1 MDDGATV
8 IRVKATHSPP
18 SPAATV
24 AIAPTTAAPT
34 IAAPVTTI
42 TAPDMTGAVALLV
55 SDRTERASMKAAL
68 AEVSGDYYV
77 AHTAV
82 EASQVVADRP
92 LPDSRRF
99 VLARWV
105 AVTDQR
111 RDVLDLSRSQVI
123 DILRGEARD
132 WSEFGGSPQ
141 PISAYLPVTEAGG
154 ISKAF
159 GIPMNELAAELVPD
173 HEVTSRL
180 VDTSGAFALMAPEEL
195 HVGMLA
201 LTVDGYD
208 PYRDP
213 ARWSPLK
220 LVRWIRAS
228 SADEAT
234 ELAAIVGLE
243 TAPPFDPVGMLVTG
257 ELIPVRCTNAA
268 LANLGDYG
276 AMFDGVRYAM
286 TDADIAVVPLE
297 SSLTDLGEPTPC
309 VSTFV
314 LQGSPQVVEALSEA
328 GADVLLT
335 MGNHMLDCWGRC
347 SGTGALLDTL
357 ERLEN
362 AGIVV
367 AGAGEDLSAARTPAV
382 VGVDTE
388 NGPVRFAFLG
398 YDSIAP
404 WNAATEQ
411 KPGTAPLAAQ
421 NVREDVRAAVDVAN
435 HVVMGAS
442 WGVEYISDP
451 TAFQREIGGIA
462 VDAGA
467 AVVVGNHPHWVQAVE
482 HLGGGL
488 VAYSLGNFVFDQ
500 DWSVET
506 TQGMVLELGFTAE
519 RLVGYRIRPVVI
531 RGDGGEQ
538 RWIYRP
544 EFVDP
549 AVEGRPILER
559 VWEAQDRLPKR

>member
-1 MDDGATV
+1 MV
-8 IRVKATHSPP
+8 VRVEATHSPP
-18 SPAATV
+18 SPVDTV
-24 AIAPTTAAPT
+24 AIVSTTIAPTTT
-34 IAAPVTTI
+34 APVPTTA
-42 TAPDMTGAVALLV
+42 TPDMTGAVVLLV
-55 SDRTERASMKAAL
+55 SDRTERASMVAAM
-68 AEVSGDYYV
+68 AEVSGDYHIV
-77 AHTAV
+77 DTAA
-82 EASQVVADRP
+82 EASQVIADMP

-111 RDVLDLSRSQVI
+111 RDVLDLSRGEVL
-123 DILRGEARD
+123 DILRGEAQD
-132 WSEFGGSPQ
+132 WSEFGGSPL
-141 PISAYLPVTEAGG
+141 PISAYLPATEADG

-159 GIPMNELAAELVPD
+159 GIPMSELAADLLPD
-173 HEVTSRL
+173 HELTNRL
-180 VDTSGAFALMAPEEL
+180 LDTPGAFALMAPEDL
-195 HVGMLA
+195 HLGMLA

-220 LVRWIRAS
+220 LARWIRAS
-228 SADEAT
+228 STDEAA

-243 TAPPFDPVGMLVTG
+243 TAPLFDPVGMLVTG
-257 ELIPVRCTNAA
+257 ELIPVRCTNEA

-276 AMFDGVRYAM
+276 AMFDGVRDVTA
-286 TDADIAVVPLE
+286 DADLAVMPLE

-328 GADVLLT
+328 GVDVLLT
-335 MGNHMLDCWGRC
+335 IGNHMLDCWGRC

-362 AGIVV
+362 TDTVV

-382 VGVDTE
+382 VNVNTE

-411 KPGTAPLAAQ
+411 TPGTAPLDAQ
-421 NVREDVRAAVDVAN
+421 SVREDVRAATDVAH
-435 HVVMGAS
+435 HVVLGAS
-442 WGVEYISDP
+442 WGVEYTSDP

-462 VDAGA
+462 VEAGA

-488 VAYSLGNFVFDQ
+488 VDYSLGNFVFDQ

-519 RLVGYRIRPVVI
+519 QLIGYRIRPVVI
-531 RGDGGEQ
+531 RGDGGGH

-549 AVEGRPILER
+549 SGEGRPILER

>member
-1 MDDGATV
+1 MDDGAAV
-8 IRVKATHSPP
+8 VRVKATHSPP
-18 SPAATV
+18 SPVATV
-24 AIAPTTAAPT
+24 VIAPTTTPT
-34 IAAPVTTI
+34 PPPAVPTT
-42 TAPDMTGAVALLV
+42 TTVDMTGAVAFLV
-55 SDRTERASMKAAL
+55 SDRTELASMESDL
-68 AEVSGDYYV
+68 GEVSGDYRI
-77 AHTAV
+77 ADTAV
-82 EASQVVADRP
+82 EAPQVIADMP

-111 RDVLDLSRSQVI
+111 RDVLGLSRGQVL

-132 WSEFGGSPQ
+132 WSEFGGDPQ
-141 PISAYLPVTEAGG
+141 PISAYLPVTEAVG

-159 GIPMNELAAELVPD
+159 GIPMNELAAELLPD
-173 HEVTSRL
+173 YEVASRL
-180 VDTSGAFALMAPEEL
+180 VDTAGAFALMAPEEL

-228 SADEAT
+228 SADEAA

-297 SSLTDLGEPTPC
+297 SSLTDLGKPTPC

-314 LQGSPQVVEALSEA
+314 LQGSPRVVEALSEV
-328 GADVLLT
+328 GTDVVLT
-335 MGNHMLDCWGRC
+335 IGNHMLDCWGRC

-357 ERLEN
+357 VRLEN

-382 VGVDTE
+382 VGVETE

-404 WNAATEQ
+404 WNAAAEQ
-411 KPGTAPLAAQ
+411 TPGTAPLDAQ
-421 NVREDVRAAVDVAN
+421 NVREDVRAAADVTH
-435 HVVMGAS
+435 HVVVGAS
-442 WGVEYISDP
+442 WGVEYTSDP
-451 TAFQREIGGIA
+451 TALQREIGGIA
-462 VDAGA
+462 VEAGA

-482 HLGGGL
+482 HLDGGL

-506 TQGMVLELGFTAE
+506 TQGMVLELGFTAD

-531 RGDGGEQ
+531 RGDGGGL

-549 AVEGRPILER
+549 AGEGRPILER
-559 VWEAQDRLPKR
+559 IWEAQDRLPKR